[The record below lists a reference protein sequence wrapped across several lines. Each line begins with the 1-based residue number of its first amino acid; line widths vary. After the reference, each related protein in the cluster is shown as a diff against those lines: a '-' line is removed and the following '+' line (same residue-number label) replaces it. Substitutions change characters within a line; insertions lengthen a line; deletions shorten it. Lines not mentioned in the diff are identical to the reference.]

1 MPIAHIFPF
10 FSWGFFH
17 KSSLCIHDTRSAIC
31 INKLIRYTL
40 FNVHVTWFTN
50 TLREKFSSGISEPFL

>member
-10 FSWGFFH
+10 FSLGFFH
-17 KSSLCIHDTRSAIC
+17 KTSLCINDTRSAC
-31 INKLIRYTL
+31 RNRLIRYTL

-50 TLREKFSSGISEPFL
+50 TLCEIFSSDISEPFL